1 MQRLRALCR
10 GEELT
15 PSELDLGERLREVGR
30 IINSDAVIRKVS
42 LNLDL
47 RQPLRTVLADR
58 IQIQQAMI
66 NLLLNAFDAVSEV
79 QENSR
84 QVTLSALAGG
94 STSTRGPVCHS
105 SKGIPPHA

>member
-15 PSELDLGERLREVGR
+15 PSELDLGELLREVGR

-58 IQIQQAMI
+58 IQIQQAII
-66 NLLLNAFDAVSEV
+66 NLLLNDFDAVSDV
-79 QENSR
+79 QKNSR
-84 QVTLSALAGG
+84 QGTLSALAGCA
-94 STSTRGPVCHS
+94 STIS
-105 SKGIPPHA
+105 GIA